1 MYLSTIRSRSIV
13 NWTGLLLIFILIVLF
28 YTVWLNR
35 NSTTID
41 RDHFVPEI
49 SRAQVKEDSIKVLE
63 KGIAF
68 DNVHRFNPSFSCQ
81 DKYPFTRR
89 EQRGKYWVLYNYVRP
104 SNKNYTCDESITY
117 TTHGDFTFNDNLVPL
132 LKRWNGPVSMAL
144 YAPGWDFYSS
154 LKSIYYYQNCVNSSL
169 VKDFLTFHLFFDNN
183 HLPSF
188 RNEEGSNEVQP
199 PPPIQDFESE
209 TTNYNCKSILK
220 DILQSNQTLYKQKNK
235 LDYPVNVGRNIA
247 RQEATTHF
255 IFPSDVE
262 LYPSP
267 DLIPAFLSMIRE
279 NTDPA
284 LSRPNPR
291 VFVNSIFEV
300 QKNIKKMPGTKV
312 ELLNA
317 LETGDAIPFHQKV
330 CPLCHNIPN
339 SKEWKNESVIEDKM
353 KIFHTAKRVS
363 PFQHWEPIYIGTN
376 EEPLYDERLSWEG
389 RSDKMTQGYQL
400 CLKNYDFH
408 ILNNAFLIHRPG
420 IKSQNKPSKKQL
432 NQVSR
437 QNHFIRNNISK
448 EIDLLYG
455 QREGCRLY

>member
-81 DKYPFTRR
+81 DKYPFT
-89 EQRGKYWVLYNYVRP
+89 L
-104 SNKNYTCDESITY
+104 
-117 TTHGDFTFNDNLVPL
+117 
-132 LKRWNGPVSMAL
+132 
-144 YAPGWDFYSS
+144 
-154 LKSIYYYQNCVNSSL
+154 
-169 VKDFLTFHLFFDNN
+169 KDFLTFHLFFDNN

-353 KIFHTAKRVS
+353 KIFSYGET
-363 PFQHWEPIYIGTN
+363 
-376 EEPLYDERLSWEG
+376 EPLYDERLSWEG

-432 NQVSR
+432 NQKLIFCMVNVRAAVCINVFKCTYDVLCYEVSY
-437 QNHFIRNNISK
+437 N
-448 EIDLLYG
+448 Y
-455 QREGCRLY
+455 Y